1 MPSFRFT
8 SGERHVFRRRAHISL
23 SVWASQ
29 NIVVKDGPY
38 AGGRYRRDVN
48 PYLAGIMDTWSTP
61 GVKEV
66 VVCGSAQTGKTLV
79 MHAALAY
86 CVDMRPGPRML
97 AMQDDDAIS
106 KVVANKLGA
115 VLAKTNV

>member
-48 PYLAGIMDTWSTP
+48 PYLA
-61 GVKEV
+61 
-66 VVCGSAQTGKTLV
+66 
-79 MHAALAY
+79 
-86 CVDMRPGPRML
+86 
-97 AMQDDDAIS
+97 
-106 KVVANKLGA
+106 
-115 VLAKTNV
+115 

>member
-29 NIVVKDGPY
+29 NIVVKDGLCGRALQ
-38 AGGRYRRDVN
+38 AGRESVPSWNHGYMEHSRRERSRC
-48 PYLAGIMDTWSTP
+48 LRQ
-61 GVKEV
+61 
-66 VVCGSAQTGKTLV
+66 CQTGKTLV

-106 KVVANKLGA
+106 KVVAN
-115 VLAKTNV
+115 N

>member
-66 VVCGSAQTGKTLV
+66 VVCDCLYIRSDCCRCFFCINDFSCHNHILLYAFF
-79 MHAALAY
+79 
-86 CVDMRPGPRML
+86 R
-97 AMQDDDAIS
+97 
-106 KVVANKLGA
+106 VV
-115 VLAKTNV
+115 